1 VPIVKFPLKATPV
14 SSVEHPHPD
23 TLENQISA
31 FLSSAVATLQFS
43 NSCDICDAAIS
54 PSGTEQRR
62 SGIELIV
69 IDDDGNMMMMR
80 MRRRRMMMMM
90 ILLL

>member
-1 VPIVKFPLKATPV
+1 
-14 SSVEHPHPD
+14 VEHPHPD

-62 SGIELIV
+62 RGIELIV
-69 IDDDGNMMMMR
+69 IDDVGNMMR
-80 MRRRRMMMMM
+80 MRMRRMMMM
-90 ILLL
+90 ILL